1 MLSALRRRLRL
12 TPSTVIAT
20 LALVFAMTGGAY
32 AAGKYLVTS
41 TKQIKPSVLKQL
53 QGKAGPAGAAGAV
66 GPAGAAGP
74 AGPTGPAGAAGPAGA
89 NGENGAAGSN
99 GVSVTSSVEPK
110 GANCKEGG
118 TKLVAGAST
127 TYACN
132 GEKGSPW
139 TGGGVLPRL
148 ATETGNWSLT
158 GGGTGEIYIPISFP
172 IRLSAP
178 LEHKKVHYVPST
190 GEGECTGTE
199 EEPTA
204 PEGELCVY
212 QGTLAEATAGGIWQN
227 NGAVGGASTSGAFIY
242 FEGVKASSWGIGSW
256 AVTG

>member
-1 MLSALRRRLRL
+1 MLSAIRQRLRVS
-12 TPSTVIAT
+12 PGTVIAT

-32 AAGKYLVTS
+32 AAGKYLITS

-53 QGKAGPAGAAGAV
+53 QGKAGASGLAGA
-66 GPAGAAGP
+66 PGAAGP
-74 AGPTGPAGAAGPAGA
+74 AGPAGPAGSK
-89 NGENGAAGSN
+89 GDTGAAGSN
-99 GVSVTSSVEPK
+99 GTNGTNGTSVTSSTEPK

-118 TKLVAGAST
+118 TKLVSGSGT
-127 TYACN
+127 TYACS

-139 TGGGVLPRL
+139 TGGGVLPRG

-158 GGGTGEIYIPISFP
+158 GGGTGEIFIPISFP
-172 IRLSAP
+172 IRLSAGLSGP
-178 LEHKKVHYVPST
+178 KVHYVPST
-190 GEGECTGTE
+190 GEGECTGTA

-212 QGTLAEATAGGIWQN
+212 QGTLEGATAGGIWKNSGQT
-227 NGAVGGASTSGAFIY
+227 GAITSGAFIY
-242 FEGVKASSWGIGSW
+242 FEGVQASSWGIGSW

>member
-1 MLSALRRRLRL
+1 MLSALRKRLRL
-12 TPSTVIAT
+12 TPGTVIAT

-32 AAGKYLVTS
+32 AAGKYLITS

-74 AGPTGPAGAAGPAGA
+74 AGAVGPAGAAGPAGA
-89 NGENGAAGSN
+89 KGENGSAGTN
-99 GVSVTSSVEPK
+99 GTSVTSSTEPK

-118 TKLVAGAST
+118 TKLVSGSGT

-139 TGGGVLPRL
+139 TGGGVLPRG

-158 GGGTGEIYIPISFP
+158 GGGTGEIFIPISFP
-172 IRLSAP
+172 IRLSAALSGP
-178 LEHKKVHYVPST
+178 KVHYVPST

-212 QGTLAEATAGGIWQN
+212 QGTLEGATAGGIWKNSGQT
-227 NGAVGGASTSGAFIY
+227 GAITSGAFIY
-242 FEGVKASSWGIGSW
+242 FEGVQASSWGIGSW

>member
-1 MLSALRRRLRL
+1 MLSAIRRRLRL
-12 TPSTVIAT
+12 TPGTAIAT
-20 LALVFAMTGGAY
+20 VALVLAMTGGAY
-32 AAGKYLVTS
+32 AAQRYLITS
-41 TKQIKPSVLKQL
+41 TRQIKPSVLKQL
-53 QGKAGPAGAAGAV
+53 QGKAGPAGAKGAV

-74 AGPTGPAGAAGPAGA
+74 AGATGPAGPAGA
-89 NGENGAAGSN
+89 KGENGSAGTN

-118 TKLVAGAST
+118 TKLVAASGT

-172 IRLSAP
+172 VQLSTA
-178 LEHKKVHYVPST
+178 LSGSKVHYVSST
-190 GEGECTGTE
+190 GGGECTGTE
-199 EEPTA
+199 AEPTA

-212 QGTLAEATAGGIWQN
+212 EGTLTEATPGGIWN
-227 NGAVGGASTSGAFIY
+227 NSGSVAGASTSGAFIY
-242 FEGVKASSWGIGSW
+242 FEGVTASSWGIGSW
-256 AVTG
+256 AVTGG